1 MDSTKRIYSY
11 NDPVKFLAAEM
22 KRLKI
27 QDKNFSLR
35 EWSRR
40 LGYQNPSYLSDVLK
54 GRRKLTLA
62 FSILLAR
69 SLELDEK
76 ETRFLEVMTLV
87 HRSKNLSEKRQLM
100 RLLNSLRPKELKNS
114 TDLTTEQFALIAD
127 WYNWALAEMPRL
139 KDFKTD
145 VNYIAKKLGNQIP
158 KESIEESIDILVRN
172 KILTRTAD
180 GELKRSSEGPDFLD
194 PEITKLAAREYH
206 KQMARKAIEAL
217 ENKKSEDLD
226 FQGST
231 FCIKKSDVIKLREII
246 RDFHQKILELGVED
260 DGDEIYQIHTQ
271 LFPLD

>member
-11 NDPVKFLAAEM
+11 NDPVKYLAAEM

-62 FSILLAR
+62 FSVLLAR

-87 HRSKNLSEKRQLM
+87 HRAKNLLEKRQLM

-127 WYNWALAEMPRL
+127 WHNWALAEMPRL

-145 VNYIAKKLGNQIP
+145 LNFIAKKLNHQVP

-172 KILTRTAD
+172 KILTRTSN
-180 GELKRSSEGPDFLD
+180 GELKRCSEGPDFLD

-206 KQMARKAIEAL
+206 KQMAQKAVSAL

-231 FCIKKSDVIKLREII
+231 FCIKKSDTSKLKEII